1 MDGRT
6 PSCRLTRR
14 GFAGIWPAALALSEF
29 GLARNARAQQSAA
42 GAPLIALDANENPD
56 GPPEVSIAAMRES
69 LALGGRYHDD
79 AMTELETELARV
91 LDLAPNQV
99 LVGAGS
105 SEILHAAMDAFTSK
119 TRPVILPNPTF
130 ELCIEI
136 GTALGC
142 PLVKVPLTDTYAA
155 DVEKMAAEARK
166 AGGGL
171 VYLCNPNNPTGSAT
185 PKERIDWLAANLP
198 PKTLLLVD
206 EAYLDFSPQ
215 LGTALGH
222 VRTGANVIVART
234 FSKIYGMAGLRVGYG
249 CARPDVIAKMAPFRD
264 MVISV
269 VSARGA
275 LAALRNAG
283 AIIPERRAKMT
294 KARGELCAWLR
305 HKGYDYIEPHGNFV
319 MIKIRRPVRP
329 VIQAFAAKGVAVG
342 RPFPPYED
350 MLRLTIGTEP
360 EMEKFRAA
368 FREVMPA

>member
-1 MDGRT
+1 MGGSL
-6 PSCRLTRR
+6 PLPRLTRR
-14 GFAGIWPAALALSEF
+14 NFAGIWPAALALNEF
-29 GLARNARAQQSAA
+29 SLARGARAQQPPSAV
-42 GAPLIALDANENPD
+42 PLIALDSNENPE
-56 GPPEVSIAAMRES
+56 GPPDVSIAAMQES
-69 LALGGRYHDD
+69 LRLGGRYHDE
-79 AMTELETELARV
+79 AMADLGADLARV

-119 TRPVILPNPTF
+119 SRPLILPAPTF
-130 ELCIEI
+130 ELCTEI
-136 GTALGC
+136 GTARGC
-142 PLVKVPLTDTYAA
+142 PIVKVPLTNDYAA
-155 DVEKMAAEARK
+155 DVEKMAAEAK
-166 AGGGL
+166 ASGAGL

-198 PKTLLLVD
+198 PDTILLVD

-222 VRTGANVIVART
+222 VKNGANVIVART

-269 VSARGA
+269 VSARA
-275 LAALRNAG
+275 AHAALNNA
-283 AIIPERRAKMT
+283 ASIVPERRAKMA
-294 KARGELCAWLR
+294 KARTDLCAWLR
-305 HKGYDYIEPHGNFV
+305 GRGFDYIEPYGNFV

-329 VIQAFAAKGVAVG
+329 VIQAFAMKGVAVG
-342 RPFPPYED
+342 RPFPPYDE

-360 EMEKFRAA
+360 EMERFRTA
-368 FREVMPA
+368 FAEVMA

>member
-1 MDGRT
+1 MGGPIPT
-6 PSCRLTRR
+6 SRLTRR

-29 GLARNARAQQSAA
+29 SLARKARAQQPAA
-42 GAPLIALDANENPD
+42 AAPLIALDANENPD

-69 LALGGRYHDD
+69 LALGGRYHDE
-79 AMTELETELARV
+79 AMSDLGAELARV

-119 TRPVILPNPTF
+119 TRPVILPEPTF
-130 ELCIEI
+130 ELCIYV
-136 GTALGC
+136 GTALGS
-142 PLVKVPLTDTYAA
+142 PIVKVPLTDTYAA
-155 DVEKMAAEARK
+155 DVEKLAAEARK

-185 PKERIDWLAANLP
+185 PKDRIDWLATNLP
-198 PKTLLLVD
+198 PETLLLVD

-222 VRTGANVIVART
+222 VKNGANVIAART

-249 CARPDVIAKMAPFRD
+249 CARPDLIAKMAPFRD

-275 LAALRNAG
+275 LAALKNAG
-283 AIIPERRAKMT
+283 TIVPERRAKMA

-305 HKGYDYIEPHGNFV
+305 SKDFDYIEPHGNFV

-342 RPFPPYED
+342 RPFPPYEE

-360 EMEKFRAA
+360 EMEKFRTA
-368 FREVMPA
+368 FSELMLT